1 MKSISSIIAFLKR
14 NLEAIATPEAMD
26 WLGLQVA
33 KVKADNGSM
42 KLFLSFSQAS
52 RHFSKA
58 SLNLSSQQKQEA
70 EKIRTGFSPENWTVL
85 QTARTI
91 LVLEAMGE
99 EDHEKWF
106 ENIQKLFESAD
117 IHEQEALYGALP
129 IYPFPEKFIK
139 RAAEGLRSNMTS
151 VFDAI
156 ALDNPYPLAFLDEQA
171 WNQMVLKAIFMQRPL
186 YRIIGIDQRHNSSL
200 AKTLVDYIHE
210 RWSAG
215 RRVIPELWRF
225 LAPYID
231 DEVAGLLEKVLQ
243 EGDHLEKS
251 AAALSC
257 FNSKSVSAKSLLD
270 KYPEIKKKI
279 EKGEITWMEVG
290 KASEAQS

>member
-1 MKSISSIIAFLKR
+1 MKSISSTIAFLKS
-14 NLEAIATPEAMD
+14 NLAAIASSEAMD
-26 WLGLQVA
+26 WLGLQVE
-33 KVKADNGSM
+33 KVKADHGSM

-58 SLNLSSQQKQEA
+58 NLNLSSRQKQEA
-70 EKIRTGFSPENWTVL
+70 EEIRTGFSPETWTGL

-99 EDHEKWF
+99 DKEKWF
-106 ENIQKLFESAD
+106 ENIKKLFESAD

-156 ALDNPYPLAFLDEQA
+156 ALNNPYPADFLDELA

-186 YRIIGIDQRHNSSL
+186 YRIIGIDQRLNSSL

-215 RRVIPELWRF
+215 RNVIPELWRF
-225 LAPYID
+225 LTPYID
-231 DEVAGLLEKVLQ
+231 DQVVGLLERVLND
-243 EGDHLEKS
+243 GDHVEKS
-251 AAALSC
+251 AAGLSC
-257 FNSKSVSAKSLLD
+257 FNSKSVSAKSLLE
-270 KYPEIKKKI
+270 KYPEIIKEI
-279 EKGEITWMEVG
+279 EQGEITWVEVG
-290 KASEAQS
+290 KAFEAQN